1 MMRGSVGWLAGMIL
15 LSLAGG
21 LWAQPAGETGTPSA
35 AMAAEDP
42 LLAQVEQAIE
52 INRHRYLIANS
63 NSPWQIFHGILAY
76 KHELMLRVGD
86 QKMSAIEW
94 VATQEPRFDGRPL
107 ILATP
112 HGAKFH
118 PFTRE
123 YAFEGHPAQTLAL
136 LSESHL
142 SPEFEFK
149 LGERKV
155 TIADFL
161 NNTLMEINDREE
173 ITWVLWAL
181 INYLKVDAEWTD
193 QWGRPWSIEK
203 LVQMQVNGPVVGAP
217 CGGNHGLFVL
227 ARARD
232 KYLKTG
238 RELRGVWYQADY
250 KIKQY
255 IEIARSL
262 QNADGSFSSDFYR
275 GPGYA
280 TDMKTRFNT
289 TGHTLE
295 FLSVGLPDQRL
306 HEPWVRNAVH
316 MLSREL
322 IEARRV
328 PVDPGPLYH
337 SINALMNY
345 RDRVRALKGARTG
358 ELAVRTPPTS
368 APSTTTVLKPTGP
381 VGTTTTPQPPAPLVI
396 APHEAVPAPVP
407 RRTTSPSQTVSP
419 LLDPIPI
426 PAPMGLEEPVSA
438 LQPANR

>member
-1 MMRGSVGWLAGMIL
+1 MIRGCARWFVGLVLAVGPAAVGAQ
-15 LSLAGG
+15 LS
-21 LWAQPAGETGTPSA
+21 PASTTPAPEIASD
-35 AMAAEDP
+35 DP
-42 LLAQVEQAIE
+42 LLVQVDQAIQ
-52 INRHRYLIANS
+52 INGQRFLVANS

-76 KHELMLRVGD
+76 KKELMLRVGD

-94 VATQEPRFDGRPL
+94 VATHEPRFDGRPL
-107 ILATP
+107 LLATP

-142 SPEFEFK
+142 PPDFEFK
-149 LGERKV
+149 LGDRKV

-181 INYLKVDAEWTD
+181 INYLKCDAQWTD

-203 LVQMQVNGPVVGAP
+203 LVQMQVNAPVVGAP

-232 KYLKTG
+232 KYLKSG

-262 QNADGSFSSDFYR
+262 QNADGTFSADFYR

-295 FLSVGLPDQRL
+295 FLAVGLPDQRL
-306 HEPWVRNAVH
+306 NEPWVRNAVH
-316 MLSREL
+316 ILSKEL
-322 IEARRV
+322 IDYRRM
-328 PVDPGPLYH
+328 PIDPGPLYH

-345 RDRVRALKGARTG
+345 RDRVRALMPA
-358 ELAVRTPPTS
+358 
-368 APSTTTVLKPTGP
+368 APSIAETKPAAPGTVVLKPA
-381 VGTTTTPQPPAPLVI
+381 TTARAPAPPAPLVVS
-396 APHEAVPAPVP
+396 PQEAAPVP
-407 RRTTSPSQTVSP
+407 LPGPQAANASKVLS
-419 LLDPIPI
+419 LLDPIPL
-426 PAPMGLEEPVSA
+426 PAPLEEEPVSA
-438 LQPANR
+438 LRPANR